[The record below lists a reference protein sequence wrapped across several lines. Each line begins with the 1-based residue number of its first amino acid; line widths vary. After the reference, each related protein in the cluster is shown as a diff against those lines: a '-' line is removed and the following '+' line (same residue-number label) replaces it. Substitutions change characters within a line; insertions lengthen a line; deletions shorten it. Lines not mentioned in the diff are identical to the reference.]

1 MPPFPIRTVQA
12 ERYVTPLRQGG
23 SLPAVVEADDGQQ
36 YVMKFAG
43 AGQGRKALIAE
54 LLSGEIG
61 RALGL
66 TVPEIVLIRMDEH
79 FGRSEPDPEIQDLLR
94 GSVGLNLGMAYL
106 SGAVEYSPMLKF
118 PVSRED
124 AARIVWFDALV
135 TNVDRTARNVNMLI
149 WQEQLWLIDHGA
161 SLYFHHSWPGYAE
174 RAASAFPMSRQ
185 HVLLARSGKL
195 AVADSQ
201 AKERLAGMDWAGLV
215 AAIPDEWL
223 GGEEI
228 FPDLSAQRQ
237 GYVDYLTARLAAST
251 AFVQEAEKGRTG
263 NG

>member
-12 ERYVTPLRQGG
+12 NRYVTPLRQGG
-23 SLPAVVEADDGQQ
+23 SLPAVIEADDGRQ

-54 LLSGEIG
+54 LLAGEIG
-61 RALGL
+61 RTLGL
-66 TVPEIVLIRMDEH
+66 TVPEIVFVEMDKE

-94 GSVGLNLGMAYL
+94 ASVGLNLGLAYL
-106 SGAVEYSPMLKF
+106 PGAVEYNSLLKF
-118 PVSRED
+118 PLPPEE

-135 TNVDRTARNVNMLI
+135 TNVDRTPRNVNMLL
-149 WQEQLWLIDHGA
+149 WESRLWLIDHGA

-174 RAASAFPMSRQ
+174 RAASPFPMIRQ
-185 HVLLARSGKL
+185 HVLLHRAGDL
-195 AVADSQ
+195 AAADAE
-201 AKERLAGMDWAGLV
+201 AKACLAGMDWAGLV
-215 AAIPDEWL
+215 GAIPDVWL
-223 GGEEI
+223 GDEEI
-228 FPDLSAQRQ
+228 FDDIPAHRQ
-237 GYVDYLTARLAAST
+237 GYVDYLTARLAASS

>member
-1 MPPFPIRTVQA
+1 MRTVQA

-23 SLPAVVEADDGQQ
+23 SLPAVVEADDGEQ

-54 LLSGEIG
+54 LLAGEIG

-106 SGAVEYSPMLKF
+106 PGALEYSALLKF
-118 PVSRED
+118 PLSPEQ
-124 AARIVWFDALV
+124 AAQIVWFDALV
-135 TNVDRTARNVNMLI
+135 TNVDRTPRNVNLLI
-149 WQEQLWLIDHGA
+149 WEQQLWLIDHGA
-161 SLYFHHSWPGYAE
+161 SLYFHHNWPGYVE
-174 RAASAFPMSRQ
+174 RAANPFPMSRQ
-185 HVLLARSGKL
+185 HVLLPRAGDL
-195 AVADSQ
+195 LVADQQ
-201 AKERLAGMDWAGLV
+201 AKATLAGLDWAGLV
-215 AAIPDEWL
+215 AAIPDAWL
-223 GGEEI
+223 GGEAI
-228 FPDLSAQRQ
+228 FADIAAQRQ
-237 GYVDYLTARLAAST
+237 GYVGYLTARLAAS
-251 AFVQEAEKGRTG
+251 AVFAQEAEKGRKA

>member
-1 MPPFPIRTVQA
+1 MQKFPIRTVQA

-23 SLPAVVEADDGQQ
+23 SLPAVIEADDGQQ

-66 TVPEIVLIRMDEH
+66 TVPELVLIRMDEH

-94 GSVGLNLGMAYL
+94 GSVGLNLGLAYL
-106 SGAVEYSPMLKF
+106 PSAMEYSSLLKF
-118 PVSRED
+118 PVSRKE
-124 AARIVWFDALV
+124 AAKIVWFDALV
-135 TNVDRTARNVNMLI
+135 TNVDRTPRNVNMLI

-161 SLYFHHSWPGYAE
+161 SLYFHHNWPGYVE
-174 RAASAFPMSRQ
+174 RAASAFPLSRQ
-185 HVLLARSGKL
+185 HVLLPRAGKL
-195 AVADSQ
+195 AAADRE
-201 AKERLAGMDWAGLV
+201 AKTLLAGMDWAGLV
-215 AAIPDEWL
+215 ATIPDEWL

-228 FPDLSAQRQ
+228 FPDVSAQRQ
-237 GYVDYLTARLAAST
+237 GYVDYLTARLAVSA

>member
-1 MPPFPIRTVQA
+1 MHSFPIRTVQA
-12 ERYVTPLRQGG
+12 ERYGTPLRQGG
-23 SLPAVVEADDGQQ
+23 SLPAIIEADDGQQ

-66 TVPEIVLIRMDEH
+66 AVPEIVLIRMDEH
-79 FGRSEPDPEIQDLLR
+79 FGRSEPDPEIQDLLQ
-94 GSVGLNLGMAYL
+94 GSVGLNLGLAYL
-106 SGAVEYSPMLKF
+106 PSAVEYSPQLKF
-118 PVSRED
+118 PLSRED

-149 WQEQLWLIDHGA
+149 WQKQLWLIDHGA

-174 RAASAFPMSRQ
+174 RAASPFPLSRQ
-185 HVLLARSGKL
+185 HVLLARAGNL
-195 AVADSQ
+195 AAADER
-201 AKERLAGMDWAGLV
+201 AKETLAGMDWAKLV
-215 AAIPDEWL
+215 ATIPDEWL

-228 FPDLSAQRQ
+228 FPDSAAQRQ
-237 GYVDYLTARLAAST
+237 GYVDYLTARLAASSV
-251 AFVQEAEKGRTG
+251 FVQEAEKGRTG

>member
-1 MPPFPIRTVQA
+1 MSSFPIRTLHA

-66 TVPEIVLIRMDEH
+66 TVPEIVLMRMDEH

-106 SGAVEYSPMLKF
+106 SGAVEYNSLLKF

-135 TNVDRTARNVNMLI
+135 TNVDRTPRNVNMLI
-149 WQEQLWLIDHGA
+149 WESQLWLIDHGA
-161 SLYFHHSWPGYAE
+161 SLYFHHNWPGYTE
-174 RAASAFPMSRQ
+174 RATSAFPMSRQ
-185 HVLLARSGKL
+185 HVLLAKSGKL
-195 AVADSQ
+195 ASADAE
-201 AKERLAGMDWAGLV
+201 AKTILAGLDWAGLV
-215 AAIPDEWL
+215 GAIPDEWL

-228 FPDLSAQRQ
+228 FADVAAHRQ
-237 GYVDYLTARLAAST
+237 GYVDYLTARLAASE
-251 AFVQEAEKGRTG
+251 AFAQEAEKGRTG
-263 NG
+263 HG

>member
-1 MPPFPIRTVQA
+1 MTPFPIRTVQA

-23 SLPAVVEADDGQQ
+23 SLPAVIEADDGQQ

-54 LLSGEIG
+54 QLSGEIG

-66 TVPEIVLIRMDEH
+66 TVPEIVLIQMDEN
-79 FGRSEPDPEIQDLLR
+79 FGRSEPDPEIQDLLQ
-94 GSVGLNLGMAYL
+94 GSVGLNLGLAYL
-106 SGAVEYSPMLKF
+106 SSAVEYSPMLKF
-118 PVSRED
+118 PLSEED

-149 WQEQLWLIDHGA
+149 WEEQLWLIDHGA
-161 SLYFHHSWPGYAE
+161 SLYFHHNWPGYAE

-185 HVLLARSGKL
+185 HVLLSL
-195 AVADSQ
+195 AGDLTTADRQ

-228 FPDLSAQRQ
+228 FPDIAAQRQ
-237 GYVDYLTARLAAST
+237 GYVDYLTARLAASA
-251 AFVQEAEKGRTG
+251 AFVQEAEKGRAG

>member
-1 MPPFPIRTVQA
+1 MCSHSIRTVQA

-23 SLPAVVEADDGQQ
+23 SLPAVIEADDGRQ

-66 TVPEIVLIRMDEH
+66 TVPEIVLIRMDRH

-94 GSVGLNLGMAYL
+94 GSVGLNLGLAYL
-106 SGAVEYSPMLKF
+106 PSAVEYSPLLKF
-118 PVSRED
+118 PLTRQD

-135 TNVDRTARNVNMLI
+135 TNVDRTPRNVNMLI

-174 RAASAFPMSRQ
+174 RAANAFPMSRQ
-185 HVLLARSGKL
+185 HVLLARSGNL
-195 AVADSQ
+195 AAADQQ
-201 AKERLAGMDWAGLV
+201 AKELLAGMDWAGLV
-215 AAIPDEWL
+215 AIIPDEWL
-223 GGEEI
+223 GNEAI
-228 FPDLSAQRQ
+228 FADVAAQRQ
-237 GYVDYLTARLAAST
+237 GYVDYLTARLAASS

>member
-1 MPPFPIRTVQA
+1 MHAFSIRTVQA
-12 ERYVTPLRQGG
+12 ECYVTPLRQGG
-23 SLPAVVEADDGQQ
+23 SLPAIIEADDGQQ
-36 YVMKFAG
+36 YVMKFVG

-94 GSVGLNLGMAYL
+94 GSVGLNLGLAYL
-106 SGAVEYSPMLKF
+106 PSALEYSLLLKS
-118 PVSRED
+118 PVSRQD

-185 HVLLARSGKL
+185 HVLLARASNL
-195 AVADSQ
+195 AAADRD
-201 AKERLAGMDWAGLV
+201 AKERLAGMDWAELV

-228 FPDLSAQRQ
+228 FVDVAAQRQ
-237 GYVDYLTARLAAST
+237 GYVDYLTARLAASAIFT
-251 AFVQEAEKGRTG
+251 QEAEKGRTA